1 MEPLYHNSILAG
13 AVITGAL
20 ALCLMLVK
28 PPAREEYA
36 TYRRAKLLL
45 AIGYA
50 VYSLGISVFIVYPL
64 RREMPMLC
72 PAVNLTYYFAAMF
85 LFGYSFISL
94 LSPGYYTRARSRRF
108 LLTWGGYVAALWSL
122 TLLSPAE
129 WQPTVLLGFG
139 GWFLVETLVLT
150 RRFVISYAAL
160 RRQLNENYA
169 DSTVMFI
176 RWLNTSAW
184 LVIFF
189 GILCGVFAFL
199 SPLCISLLLVAG
211 CGVFV
216 YIYVSIQNYA
226 LNLPPVQ
233 LVADNPLRPLPIS
246 GSQEPQEAGVGA
258 ASPGFVNRLDRW
270 IDEEGYL
277 DDRLTLNLLAEIIG
291 TNRSY
296 LSTHI
301 NITYGKNFSE
311 WINGMRVS
319 HACRILEAEP
329 TLPIEDVAHKAG
341 FSSASYFSR
350 IFKSVKGVTPSAW
363 RQGR

>member
-1 MEPLYHNSILAG
+1 MESLYHNSILAG

-20 ALCLMLVK
+20 SLCLMLVK
-28 PPAREEYA
+28 PPDREEYA

-45 AIGYA
+45 AMGYA
-50 VYSLGISVFIVYPL
+50 VYSLGISVFAAYPL

-94 LSPGYYTRARSRRF
+94 LSPGYHTRARSLRF
-108 LLTWGGYVAALWSL
+108 LLTWAAYVTALWSL
-122 TLLSPAE
+122 TLLAPPG
-129 WQPTVLLGFG
+129 WQPAVLLCFG
-139 GWFLVETLVLT
+139 GWFLAETLVLT
-150 RRFVISYAAL
+150 RRFVISYTAL

-184 LVIFF
+184 LVILF

-199 SPLCISLLLVAG
+199 SPLCISLLMVAG

-216 YIYVSIQNYA
+216 YIYVAIQNYA
-226 LNLPPVQ
+226 LNLLPVQ
-233 LVADNPLRPLPIS
+233 LVADNPLRPLPIHDTNAARYA
-246 GSQEPQEAGVGA
+246 GTEPTPQ
-258 ASPGFVNRLDRW
+258 GFVNRLDRW
-270 IDEEGYL
+270 IEDKGYL
-277 DDRLTLNLLAEIIG
+277 DDRLTLNLLAETIG

-319 HACRILEAEP
+319 HACRLMEAEP
-329 TLPIEDVAHKAG
+329 TLPIEEVAHKAG

-350 IFKSVKGVTPSAW
+350 IFKSAQGVTPTAW
-363 RQGR
+363 RQAR